1 MSQFVTSWLH
11 VLQGIPEAAEVA
23 VPVARNPATVPGAPA
38 TTAPAPAVPAVPAPA
53 APGGPNAAPL
63 DLFPQVWFEIAVRIR
78 IEIWDVHQ
86 RDTYTSQPFLPKIV
100 HVCGLK
106 ISMFYLCL

>member
-1 MSQFVTSWLH
+1 
-11 VLQGIPEAAEVA
+11 
-23 VPVARNPATVPGAPA
+23 
-38 TTAPAPAVPAVPAPA
+38 
-53 APGGPNAAPL
+53 L
-63 DLFPQVWFEIAVRIR
+63 DLFPQVWFEIAVGIR

-106 ISMFYLCL
+106 ISMV

>member
-1 MSQFVTSWLH
+1 MF
-11 VLQGIPEAAEVA
+11 LQGIPEAAEVA

-38 TTAPAPAVPAVPAPA
+38 TTAPAPAVAAVPAPA

-63 DLFPQVWFEIAVRIR
+63 DLFPQVWFDIAVGIR
-78 IEIWDVHQ
+78 IEIW
-86 RDTYTSQPFLPKIV
+86 DTYTSQPFLPKIV

-106 ISMFYLCL
+106 ISMF

>member
-1 MSQFVTSWLH
+1 MF
-11 VLQGIPEAAEVA
+11 LQGIPEAAEVA

-63 DLFPQVWFEIAVRIR
+63 DLFPQVWFEIAVGIR